1 MSLVVEQRVFSYST
15 ATDKALLG
23 ISLVA
28 ALGSGVAVAMLNLV
42 MGDFL
47 TVMGDF
53 SRGGFEISNSLTLF
67 PNTRELPNPASSLD
81 GIDADANYQHV

>member
-1 MSLVVEQRVFSYST
+1 MSLVAGQKVFSYST
-15 ATDKALLG
+15 TTDKALLG

-28 ALGSGVAVAMLNLV
+28 ALGSGVAVAMLNQV

-53 SRGGFEISNSLTLF
+53 SGGDFEISNF
-67 PNTRELPNPASSLD
+67 LD
-81 GIDADANYQHV
+81 SVSKYA

>member
-1 MSLVVEQRVFSYST
+1 MSLVAEQRVFSYST
-15 ATDKALLG
+15 AADKVLLI

-53 SRGGFEISNSLTLF
+53 SGGGFEISNF
-67 PNTRELPNPASSLD
+67 LD
-81 GIDADANYQHV
+81 SVSEYA

>member
-1 MSLVVEQRVFSYST
+1 MSLVAEQRVFSYST
-15 ATDKALLG
+15 TTDKVLLG

-53 SRGGFEISNSLTLF
+53 SGGDFEISNF
-67 PNTRELPNPASSLD
+67 LD
-81 GIDADANYQHV
+81 SVSKYA